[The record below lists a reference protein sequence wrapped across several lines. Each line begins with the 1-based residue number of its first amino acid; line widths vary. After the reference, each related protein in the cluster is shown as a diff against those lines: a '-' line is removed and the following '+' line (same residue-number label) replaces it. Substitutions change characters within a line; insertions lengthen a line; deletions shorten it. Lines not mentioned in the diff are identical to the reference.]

1 MLIINSNWLDFLK
14 TDCFIL
20 KEIMDSCHHKTYDSK
35 EMNSKMHSISLSINN
50 SYVPEKIKSKSFMIA
65 EDLAKVI
72 ETM

>member
-1 MLIINSNWLDFLK
+1 MAGFFKDRLFYTQGDYGLFQCA
-14 TDCFIL
+14 TT
-20 KEIMDSCHHKTYDSK
+20 CHHKTYDSK

-50 SYVPEKIKSKSFMIA
+50 SYVPEKIKSKYFMIA